1 MPTFDPAGECL
12 RLSEHYRQLSDDE
25 LVGMARQTSEL
36 TDVAQQALA
45 QEIANRRLK
54 LPPEES
60 AAPRSP
66 GPQPDSA
73 EDGESPYA
81 EGRELVEI
89 RTVWSLADALK
100 LQRLLDTAGIPFYM
114 GPEKATG
121 VDDVTSN
128 FANGLNVQIMQ
139 VGVPWARQAL
149 QQYFPADEPPEQ
161 KADESD
167 DLAIHC
173 PKCHS
178 MEVVFEDLDRGPEN
192 ADGKPSS
199 KFKWTCDSC
208 GHEWED
214 DGLVTEQ

>member
-1 MPTFDPAGECL
+1 MQTIDPAGEWL
-12 RLSEHYRQLSDDE
+12 RLSEHYRRLSDDE
-25 LVGMARQTSEL
+25 LVDIARQTSEL
-36 TDVAQQALA
+36 TDMAQQALA

-66 GPQPDSA
+66 EPQPDSA

-81 EGRELVEI
+81 EDRELVDI

-114 GPEKATG
+114 GPEKAIG
-121 VDDVTSN
+121 VDAVTSN

-149 QQYFPADEPPEQ
+149 QQYFPADEPPEE

-173 PKCHS
+173 PRCHS
-178 MEVVFEDLDRGPEN
+178 MEVVFEDPDRGPEN

-199 KFKWTCDSC
+199 TFKWTCDSC

-214 DGLVTEQ
+214 DGLVTEE

>member
-1 MPTFDPAGECL
+1 MQILDPAGEGL

-25 LVGMARQTSEL
+25 LLGLARQTSEL
-36 TDVAQQALA
+36 TDGAQQALA
-45 QEIANRRLK
+45 QEIANRRLRI
-54 LPPEES
+54 PPEES
-60 AAPRSP
+60 AAPPSP
-66 GPQPDSA
+66 EPQPDSA

-81 EGRELVEI
+81 EDRELVVI
-89 RTVWSLADALK
+89 CTVWSLTDALK
-100 LQRLLDTAGIPFYM
+100 LQRLLDTAGIPFYL

-121 VDDVTSN
+121 AEAVTSN
-128 FANGLNVQIMQ
+128 FANGLSVQIMQ
-139 VGVPWARQAL
+139 VVVPWARQVL
-149 QQYFPADEPPEQ
+149 QQYFPADEPPEE

-167 DLAIHC
+167 NLAIHC

-178 MEVVFEDLDRGPEN
+178 TEVVFEDLDRGPEN
-192 ADGKPSS
+192 SEGKPSS

>member
-1 MPTFDPAGECL
+1 MQILDPAGEGL

-25 LVGMARQTSEL
+25 LLGLARQTSEL
-36 TDVAQQALA
+36 TDGAQQALA

-54 LPPEES
+54 IPPEES
-60 AAPRSP
+60 AAPPSP
-66 GPQPDSA
+66 EPQPDSF

-81 EGRELVEI
+81 EDRELVVI
-89 RTVWSLADALK
+89 CTVWSLTDALK
-100 LQRLLDTAGIPFYM
+100 LQRLLDTAGIPFYL

-121 VDDVTSN
+121 AEAVTSN
-128 FANGLNVQIMQ
+128 FANGLSVQIMQ
-139 VGVPWARQAL
+139 VAVPWARLVL
-149 QQYFPADEPPEQ
+149 QQYFPADEPPEE

-167 DLAIHC
+167 NLAIHC

-178 MEVVFEDLDRGPEN
+178 TEVVFEDLDRGPEN
-192 ADGKPSS
+192 SEGKPSS

-214 DGLVTEQ
+214 DGLVTEE

>member
-1 MPTFDPAGECL
+1 MQTLDPAGEWL

-25 LVGMARQTSEL
+25 LVGMDRQTSEL

-66 GPQPDSA
+66 EPQPDAA
-73 EDGESPYA
+73 EDGKSPYA
-81 EGRELVEI
+81 EDRELVDI

-114 GPEKATG
+114 GPEKAKG
-121 VDDVTSN
+121 VDAVTSN

-139 VGVPWARQAL
+139 VGVSWARQTL
-149 QQYFPADEPPEQ
+149 QQYFPADEPPEE

-173 PKCHS
+173 PRCHS

>member
-1 MPTFDPAGECL
+1 MQTLDPAGQWM

-25 LVGMARQTSEL
+25 LIGLALQTSEL

-45 QEIANRRLK
+45 QEIANRSLK
-54 LPPEES
+54 LPSEES
-60 AAPRSP
+60 ATPRSP
-66 GPQPDSA
+66 EPQPDSA
-73 EDGESPYA
+73 GDGESPYA
-81 EGRELVEI
+81 KDRELVVI

-100 LQRLLDTAGIPFYM
+100 LQSLLDTAGIPFYM

-121 VDDVTSN
+121 VDAVTSN
-128 FANGLNVQIMQ
+128 FANGLDVQIMQ

-149 QQYFPADEPPEQ
+149 EQYFPADEPPQE
-161 KADESD
+161 KTDESD
-167 DLAIHC
+167 DVAIHC

-178 MEVVFEDLDRGPEN
+178 TEVVFEDLDRGPQNLE
-192 ADGKPSS
+192 GKPSS

-214 DGLVTEQ
+214 DGLVTEE

>member
-1 MPTFDPAGECL
+1 MQTLDPAGQWM

-25 LVGMARQTSEL
+25 LIGLALQTSEL

-45 QEIANRRLK
+45 QEIASRRLK
-54 LPPEES
+54 LPHEES
-60 AAPRSP
+60 ATPRSP
-66 GPQPDSA
+66 EPQRDSA
-73 EDGESPYA
+73 GDGESPYG
-81 EGRELVEI
+81 EDRELVVI

-100 LQRLLDTAGIPFYM
+100 LQSLLDTTGIPFYM

-121 VDDVTSN
+121 VDAVTSN
-128 FANGLNVQIMQ
+128 FANGLDVQIMQ

-149 QQYFPADEPPEQ
+149 AQYFPADEPPQE

-167 DLAIHC
+167 DVAIHC

-178 MEVVFEDLDRGPEN
+178 TEVVFEDLDRGPQNLE
-192 ADGKPSS
+192 GKPSS

-214 DGLVTEQ
+214 DGLVTEE

>member
-1 MPTFDPAGECL
+1 MQTLDPAGEWL

-25 LVGMARQTSEL
+25 LVGLALQTSEF

-60 AAPRSP
+60 ATARRPE
-66 GPQPDSA
+66 PQPDSA

-81 EGRELVEI
+81 EDRELVVI

-100 LQRLLDTAGIPFYM
+100 LQSLLDRAGIPFYM
-114 GPEKATG
+114 GLEKATG
-121 VDDVTSN
+121 VDAVTSK
-128 FANGLNVQIMQ
+128 FANGLSVQIMR

-149 QQYFPADEPPEQ
+149 QQYFPGDEPPQE

-167 DLAIHC
+167 NVAIHC

-178 MEVVFEDLDRGPEN
+178 TEVVFEDLDRGPEN
-192 ADGKPSS
+192 SEGKPSS

-214 DGLVTEQ
+214 DGLVTEE